1 MLETRD
7 QKIGTFL
14 TRMTQFF
21 YNPLNEKHPKKKF
34 IEAYKMSTPRK
45 KYSIQVYCQALLMN
59 IKNSWSLFAMRQ
71 KKNTIKMKNKKAKKL
86 TEETF
91 TINILQFNIVTDARS
106 VYRFF
111 ISFLRMVW
119 YGYIEEVF
127 FILINLS
134 KQCF

>member
-1 MLETRD
+1 
-7 QKIGTFL
+7 
-14 TRMTQFF
+14 
-21 YNPLNEKHPKKKF
+21 
-34 IEAYKMSTPRK
+34 
-45 KYSIQVYCQALLMN
+45 MN

-119 YGYIEEVF
+119 YRYIEEVF

-134 KQCF
+134 K